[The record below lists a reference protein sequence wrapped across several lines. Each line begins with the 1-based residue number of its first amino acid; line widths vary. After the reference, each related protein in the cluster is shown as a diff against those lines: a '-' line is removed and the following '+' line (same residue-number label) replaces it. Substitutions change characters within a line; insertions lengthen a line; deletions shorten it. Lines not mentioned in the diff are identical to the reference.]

1 MMFIILCMPNIT
13 DAGIYLLTSKRGWTG
28 FDLSLNWLI
37 AAILYTATM
46 MYIINVMKKLNLR
59 LMFVFSC
66 ITLVVFSFLFFRF
79 IYYERLTFTM
89 MFTLCICANFLMPL
103 ADEMTMILVVGRMS
117 SRCPPG
123 IEGFATSS
131 IAALTN
137 FAGMISGLFG
147 AKLLYIYEVRNDD
160 YSHLDMPAWIVVA
173 YTTATVFL
181 SPFLAK

>member
-1 MMFIILCMPNIT
+1 MPNIT

-103 ADEMTMILVVGRMS
+103 ADEMTMILVVSRMS

-147 AKLLYIYEVRNDD
+147 AKLLYIYEIRNDD